1 MSAIQQL
8 RVHRFS
14 VEQYYELGKLGLL
27 NQRTELLEGSI
38 IDMEPIAPYRANVGD
53 HFFPNFSATSSR
65 SVPSMRPVSHQPGPP
80 KPTTA

>member
-1 MSAIQQL
+1 MSAIQQP

-38 IDMEPIAPYRANVGD
+38 INMEPMTPYRANVGH
-53 HFFPNFSATSSR
+53 HFS
-65 SVPSMRPVSHQPGPP
+65 
-80 KPTTA
+80 